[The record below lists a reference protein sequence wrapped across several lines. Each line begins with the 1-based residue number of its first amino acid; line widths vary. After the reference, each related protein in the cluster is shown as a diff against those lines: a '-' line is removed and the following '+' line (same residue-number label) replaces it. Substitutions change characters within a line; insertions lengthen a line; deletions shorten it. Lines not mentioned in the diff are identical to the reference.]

1 MLLAGDVLV
10 SVVSRLVLLLM
21 LLLVLVVLVMLLN
34 QLLSPFGGVQ
44 SGARHVFCVGA

>member
-21 LLLVLVVLVMLLN
+21 LLLVLVVLVMLLV
-34 QLLSPFGGVQ
+34 FGMTMMVWLRVE
-44 SGARHVFCVGA
+44 A